1 MRSAQKGKSEKVP
14 LSYKRPL
21 LKVEKEVCSEKFPL
35 AIFDKNS
42 DGRMKRLRDA
52 DVRRKSTNRTICSG
66 NFLESSIST
75 TKYIFLLQM
84 SKVKRCTYLRL
95 RHTVEK

>member
-1 MRSAQKGKSEKVP
+1 MHKKESLKKCPFLTKG
-14 LSYKRPL
+14 PL
-21 LKVEKEVCSEKFPL
+21 LKVEKEVRSEKFPL